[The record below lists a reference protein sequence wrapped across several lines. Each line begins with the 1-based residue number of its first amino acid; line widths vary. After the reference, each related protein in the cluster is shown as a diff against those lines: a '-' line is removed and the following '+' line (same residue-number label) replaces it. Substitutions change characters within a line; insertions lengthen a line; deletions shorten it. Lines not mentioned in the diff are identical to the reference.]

1 MRHHCIPTRM
11 ANTGLFE
18 TPSFGRMQSNW
29 NFHTSGENTKW
40 ENYPGKQAVS
50 CNFIKL
56 QIHLQQSH
64 SCIYPRKMKKLCSLK
79 NLYMNVHSS
88 SIHNPQNKEHTKCNG

>member
-40 ENYPGKQAVS
+40 ENYPGKQS
-50 CNFIKL
+50 FL
-56 QIHLQQSH
+56 
-64 SCIYPRKMKKLCSLK
+64 
-79 NLYMNVHSS
+79 
-88 SIHNPQNKEHTKCNG
+88 